1 MMLWAALLRSDNDA
15 PERSG
20 RLTGVTKIRSFWLGE
35 ADLAPV
41 ALFRILYG
49 VQLFNWFWQLYP
61 NLTPFFTDDGIFPR
75 RQLLALYPERASL
88 LGLVGEWWQV
98 AAVWAFSCLVAVALA
113 AGWRT
118 RTACLLAFV
127 LLVSFQWRDPLI
139 LDGSD
144 LVFRFMPLWLMFT
157 NAGELY
163 SIDALRRARPASGR
177 GWALPVRI
185 LELQVAWIYLATG
198 IEKLSGA
205 LWVDGTAAYYA
216 LQLEHTFGRSWARA
230 VALQPVLVKLISWST
245 LAIELAFLPLAMIP
259 SRVTRIVAVVVAAGL
274 HLGILV
280 LMNVGNFPV
289 IMLSALVLF
298 LPPARVR
305 AFVDAS
311 ARALRDRLP
320 TALLSWGKGVVTFAV
335 ERLPPP
341 ASGAARQSGPRRG
354 LAAVALLAFALFVF
368 STAVPRA
375 LEPLRPSGD
384 AASLVRFLSL
394 DQRWDMFS
402 PDPARTDGW
411 LRGPARL
418 TDGTTFDLYT
428 GGPADDQSERYSDPL
443 YTRWDKVHERIANAG
458 YGDYRLEYARYFCRV
473 RNLHLRPGQ
482 MPLDTFE
489 LIYIELVVRAP
500 EEGPPLINEYRLWSQ
515 KC

>member
-1 MMLWAALLRSDNDA
+1 MS
-15 PERSG
+15 
-20 RLTGVTKIRSFWLGE
+20 RLRSFWLGE

-61 NLTPFFTDDGIFPR
+61 NLTAFFTDEGIFS
-75 RQLLALYPERASL
+75 RQQLVALYPERASL
-88 LGLVGEWWQV
+88 LSLVGEWWQV
-98 AAVWAFSCLVAVALA
+98 AVLWAFSCLVAVALA
-113 AGWRT
+113 VGWRT
-118 RTACLLAFV
+118 RIASLLAFV

-144 LVFRFMPLWLMFT
+144 LVFRFMPLWLVFT
-157 NAGELY
+157 DAGELY
-163 SIDALRRARPASGR
+163 SIDALRRAGPATGR
-177 GWALPVRI
+177 GRALPVRI

-216 LQLEHTFGRSWARA
+216 LQLEHTFGRAWARPI
-230 VALQPVLVKLISWST
+230 ALQGVLVKLISWST
-245 LAIELAFLPLAMIP
+245 LAVELGFLPLAMFS
-259 SRVTRIVAVVVAAGL
+259 SRLTRIIAVVVAAGL

-298 LPPARVR
+298 LPAARVR
-305 AFVDAS
+305 AFVVATT
-311 ARALRDRLP
+311 RILRDALP
-320 TALLSWGKGVVTFAV
+320 AAVLRSSERVVAFAAGG
-335 ERLPPP
+335 LPLP
-341 ASGAARQSGPRRG
+341 ADVVARPSGPHR
-354 LAAVALLAFALFVF
+354 LAAVALVAFALFVF

-375 LEPLRPSGD
+375 LEPLRPTGD

-411 LRGPARL
+411 MVGPAQL
-418 TDGTTFDLYT
+418 TDGTAFDLYT
-428 GGPADDQSERYSDPL
+428 GGPADDRSERYSDPL
-443 YTRWDKVHERIANAG
+443 YTRWVKVHERIANAG

-489 LIYIELVVRAP
+489 LIYIERVIRAP